1 MLAIILLVTKFWMIY
16 VSQTHKFLAIDT
28 NNHTVLTVEFWR
40 TDNEEIVREALN
52 DYPDLPELESKDCY

>member
-1 MLAIILLVTKFWMIY
+1 MIY